1 MVIYLLQMI
10 LIFTI
15 GLMVG
20 SFLNVV
26 IYRLPEDESIVFPS
40 SHCPNCNHK
49 LKIYDLIPVVSYLL
63 LSGKCRYCDHE
74 ISVQY
79 PLIELLTGIIFLLM
93 YLKYGFSAKLI
104 ILLILILALISSSV
118 IDFRFKII
126 PNKIT
131 YPGIILGLILSIFF
145 EHITI
150 LNSFLGAV
158 IPSGL
163 LFLIAFFYKK
173 GMGMGD
179 VKLVAMI
186 GAFIGWKYT
195 LLGIF
200 FGSLLGSIIG
210 LTLIGIG
217 IIDRKTRIPFAPF
230 ISFGT
235 LISILYGQVI
245 VDFYLSLFI

>member
-1 MVIYLLQMI
+1 MVINLLQMI

-26 IYRLPEDESIVFPS
+26 IYRLPEGESIVFPP
-40 SHCPNCNHK
+40 SHCPDCNHK
-49 LKIYDLIPVVSYLL
+49 LKFHDLIPVISFLS
-63 LSGKCRYCDHE
+63 LSGKCRYCGSK
-74 ISVQY
+74 ISWQY
-79 PLIELLTGIIFLLM
+79 PLVELITGILYLLLYLQYGYSTKILILM
-93 YLKYGFSAKLI
+93 LLISALIVISLIDLKYKI
-104 ILLILILALISSSV
+104 IPNIISYSFIIIGLILALFFNHIS
-118 IDFRFKII
+118 
-126 PNKIT
+126 
-131 YPGIILGLILSIFF
+131 
-145 EHITI
+145 I
-150 LNSFLGAV
+150 LNSVFGIV
-158 IPSGL
+158 IPAGL
-163 LFLIAFFYKK
+163 LLILALLYKK

-200 FGSLLGSIIG
+200 FGSLFGSVIG
-210 LTLIGIG
+210 LVMIGSG
-217 IIDRKTRIPFAPF
+217 IIDRKSRIPFAPF
-230 ISFGT
+230 IGFGT